1 MSKRS
6 TMKNVILFSSAVGAL
21 VAAII
26 GLAFFIKD

>member
-6 TMKNVILFSSAVGAL
+6 GMKNVILFSSVVGAV

-26 GLAFFIKD
+26 GVAFFIKD